1 MIGPLPKD
9 IPDLPAVPGVPTL
22 LPSAVPA
29 TAVVAVVHRPKVALY
44 RLMVALT
51 AAAAVAVDLRLGN
64 PARVLSYFTIQVDV
78 LLALVLVLS
87 AWRAWT
93 AHRPLPALV
102 TGGTVFYALIS
113 SLVYHV
119 LLVNEPGPFSM
130 TGQTGPP
137 TGWSALTNQIL
148 HTLIPLAAL
157 LDWLLLT
164 SPAPLGLRQARTWL
178 LYPLAYL
185 IFSLAR
191 GEYLPPG
198 TPERYLY
205 PFLDAGRLGY
215 RSVLA
220 NALLLGL
227 AFFALALLMVAA
239 DHLRPDPTRRRTKTG
254 FRLQPPVG

>member
-9 IPDLPAVPGVPTL
+9 IPDLPPVPGMPAL
-22 LPSAVPA
+22 LPSTVPP
-29 TAVVAVVHRPKVALY
+29 TAVLAVIHHPKVAAY

-51 AAAAVAVDLRLGN
+51 AAAAVAVDLHLGN
-64 PARVLSYFTIQVDV
+64 PARVLSYFTIQVDA
-78 LLALVLVLS
+78 LLALVFILS

-93 AHRPLPALV
+93 AHRPLPPLMA
-102 TGGTVFYALIS
+102 GGTVFYALITG
-113 SLVYHV
+113 LVYHV

-130 TGQTGPP
+130 TGQTGAP
-137 TGWSALTNQIL
+137 TGWAALTNQIL
-148 HTLIPLAAL
+148 HTLIPVAAL

-164 SPAPLGLRQARTWL
+164 SPVPLGLRQARTWL

-185 IFSLAR
+185 IFSLIR
-191 GEYLPPG
+191 GERLPPG

-215 RSVLA
+215 KSVLA

-227 AFFALALLMVAA
+227 AFFALALLMVAL
-239 DHLRPDPTRRRTKTG
+239 DHVRPDPTRRPKTG